1 MAILIP
7 AKNIYKKQ
15 YEKLVDNAVD
25 LIQVKTA
32 KSSQD
37 MKTDTV
43 FELSVTGDFYIKST
57 KYIDQEFSFD
67 EIASSRAYNIAFAYA
82 HIQPYVFERASL
94 KISKDEIKKE
104 ILSCND
110 LNFNVVCNV
119 KKGKTSAKFSRSGL
133 DNVISNLTFKQ
144 LEESIQTF
152 AEFELSETA
161 SANASN
167 TWASAEAIIDNIKTT
182 MTVSDKG
189 DYHAVTFWFVSG
201 IQKYNLQGAQTM
213 AERDNFG
220 NFTLDLEGTYEYIIP
235 QQVNVTISGIV
246 KTIDFVENT
255 ESFGN
260 LSSKNALIVG
270 EGNELMQQSAFVQ
283 TTEGTYYI
291 SNLYKDV
298 QEKFK
303 NGKKILT
310 LLCDIN
316 DYYYYLSTAP
326 DYKGSK
332 AISLDS
338 TSLTFKENDV
348 VVPMIKKADGTSV
361 PIDTDEKGKPMEFV
375 VLAVKVFYDGAV
387 WQELTLQQN

>member
-15 YEKLVDNAVD
+15 YEKLNDNAID
-25 LIQVKTA
+25 LIQVKT
-32 KSSQD
+32 KSYTHSNKD
-37 MKTDTV
+37 ETIYS
-43 FELSVTGDFYIKST
+43 FSGLPGDQS
-57 KYIDQEFSFD
+57 DENSAFD
-67 EIASSRAYNIAFAYA
+67 EVYDAKFSETTFFGTLGYVYANITPYIFKYTASVYKSQINK
-82 HIQPYVFERASL
+82 QV
-94 KISKDEIKKE
+94 
-104 ILSCND
+104 LSIGD
-110 LNFNVVCNV
+110 LNFDVICNV
-119 KKGKTSAKFSRSGL
+119 ESGKTSAKSSSKGGIV
-133 DNVISNLTFKQ
+133 DGSLTFTNDTDEIKTFTEFPTY
-144 LEESIQTF
+144 EESDKLYVNKYIK
-152 AEFELSETA
+152 AKAELSQD
-161 SANASN
+161 
-167 TWASAEAIIDNIKTT
+167 IIKKVDITEYPDFYFLEI
-182 MTVSDKG
+182 S
-189 DYHAVTFWFVSG
+189 FVCG
-201 IQKYNLQGAQTM
+201 VKKYNLHGLSVQS
-213 AERDNFG
+213 DDDPFV
-220 NFTLDLEGTYEYIIP
+220 LKGTYEYIVP
-235 QQVNVTISGIV
+235 QQVNFSINGIA

-270 EGNELMQQSAFVQ
+270 EGNELMQQSAFVK